1 MNNLQ
6 VYKELTFIECYDWDV
21 KTITASLDTVAK
33 LLQEQQFLNLGSEL
47 INKSNIKR
55 IFTKELN
62 DVDKVV
68 YSVADKTVRSQL
80 QAEIDKRIK
89 DGLRV
94 NVGIVQNLLAKY
106 Q

>member
-21 KTITASLDTVAK
+21 KTITASLDTVSK
-33 LLQEQQFLNLGSEL
+33 LLQDQQFLNLGNEL

-55 IFTKELN
+55 VFTKELN

-68 YSVADKTVRSQL
+68 YSVTDKTVRSQL

-94 NVGIVQNLLAKY
+94 NVDIVQNLLAKY